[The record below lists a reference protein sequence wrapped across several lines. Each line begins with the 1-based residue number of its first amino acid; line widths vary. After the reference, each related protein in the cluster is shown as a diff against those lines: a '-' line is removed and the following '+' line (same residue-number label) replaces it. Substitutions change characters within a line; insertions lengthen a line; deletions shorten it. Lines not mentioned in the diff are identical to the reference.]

1 MIGYPLDSPITESIQ
16 QYGHTVVSVLSFIQ
30 KFISFGS
37 KNFQA
42 VETAALFV
50 ILQCFL
56 VVAGKLVS
64 FYIVG
69 HFLLLR

>member
-1 MIGYPLDSPITESIQ
+1 MGILLFLCYL
-16 QYGHTVVSVLSFIQ
+16 L
-30 KFISFGS
+30 S

-42 VETAALFV
+42 GETAALFV